1 MDNHEEPFF
10 LGVEITYEMDVLL
23 CARYICTVTGRT
35 CLIGLHPRIL
45 FLAWR
50 LSQKVSRRLPSFS
63 ICNTKQNWLFDH
75 VNVFYIPDSSVNVIN
90 WDSSNIHKC
99 AKLTP
104 QGFALSFLI
113 GLGKIRDW
121 QYRYMQR
128 VGTFFISCHLD
139 QDEATFQIIDPF
151 YLTC

>member
-1 MDNHEEPFF
+1 MDNHEEPIFSWGGNH
-10 LGVEITYEMDVLL
+10 LRNGRLAL
-23 CARYICTVTGRT
+23 CQIHLQSISGKT
-35 CLIGLHPRIL
+35 CLIGLHPGL

-50 LSQKVSRRLPSFS
+50 LSQKCLDVYHPFLYV
-63 ICNTKQNWLFDH
+63 KQNWLFDH
-75 VNVFYIPDSSVNVIN
+75 VNVFYIQDSSVNVIN

-104 QGFALSFLI
+104 QGFPLSFLI